1 VLIAANL
8 IAAAIGIA
16 LIAIAL
22 AHLLW
27 SIGIMWP
34 IRDRKL
40 LAQTVVGTPGIERMP
55 PFYLSFGVFVLA
67 AIACVIAFAVA
78 DPTSGGPVLTIL
90 AALAGL
96 VFLARGAIGYTAW
109 WADRTPTQPFR
120 ALDRKTYS
128 PLCLILGAGF
138 LLLVLMRL
146 L

>member
-1 VLIAANL
+1 MLIAANL
-8 IAAAIGIA
+8 IAAALGVV

-27 SIGIMWP
+27 SFGIMWP

-55 PFYLSFGVFVLA
+55 FYVSFGVFALT

-78 DPTSGGPVLTIL
+78 DPASGGPALTGL
-90 AALAGL
+90 AFIAGL
-96 VFLARGAIGYTAW
+96 VFLARGAVGYTTW
-109 WADRTPTQPFR
+109 WAGRRPTEPFR

-138 LLLVLMRL
+138 LVLVAIRL
-146 L
+146 V

>member
-8 IAAAIGIA
+8 IAAAIGIV

-27 SIGIMWP
+27 SFGIMWP

-55 PFYLSFGVFVLA
+55 PFYMSFGVFVLT
-67 AIACVIAFAVA
+67 AIACIIAFAVA
-78 DPTSGGPVLTIL
+78 DPTSGGPALTVLAL
-90 AALAGL
+90 LAGL
-96 VFLARGAIGYTAW
+96 IFLVRGAVGYTAW
-109 WADRTPTQPFR
+109 WAARTPIEPFR
-120 ALDRKTYS
+120 SLDRKTYS
-128 PLCLILGAGF
+128 PLCLILGVGF
-138 LLLVLMRL
+138 LFLVSMRL